1 MKEIIID
8 GRLTFCLNQVHRQ
21 FKESLSLG
29 DYYGANLDALWD
41 VLSSYSEDIRVQFI
55 EGEALR
61 RNLGRDYERLVG
73 LFLDLEE
80 ENQRFI
86 FQEKEEE

>member
-21 FKESLSLG
+21 FKDSLVLG
-29 DYYGANLDALWD
+29 GYYGANLDALWD
-41 VLSSYSEDIRVQFI
+41 VLSSYSEGLRVQFI
-55 EGEALR
+55 DNEALR
-61 RNLGRDYERLVG
+61 RNLGQDYERLVE

-80 ENQRFI
+80 ENQKFI